1 MLEHEMGVYK
11 ARWEAFG
18 WQALVVDGHDVGAL
32 IDAYTAASETPD
44 RPTVVLA
51 RTVKGKGLLGVEGKE
66 NEHGKALK
74 PEDARRVIDA
84 LAARLHGA
92 HGPWPPQPPAWGD
105 GGREPRRRTDAPPAS
120 PYQ

>member
-11 ARWEAFG
+11 ARWESFG

-32 IDAYTAASETPD
+32 SEAYTTASETPD

-74 PEDARRVIDA
+74 PEDAQRAIAA
-84 LAARLHGA
+84 LRPELHGA
-92 HGPWPPQPPAWGD
+92 RGPWAPL
-105 GGREPRRRTDAPPAS
+105 PPAS
-120 PYQ
+120 ATE